1 VSYRAIG
8 FGEADLEIERELAA
22 FKVDVA
28 ISDQLVPSGPPV
40 AQAVY
45 VCGSCFKIVDPCAL
59 NWANQTVYFCDT
71 CAEKHFSRRP

>member
-1 VSYRAIG
+1 MSYRAIG

-22 FKVDVA
+22 VKLTV
-28 ISDQLVPSGPPV
+28 SDEGRLVPSGPPV

-59 NWANQTVYFCDT
+59 NWANQTVYVCDP